1 MNALTGKKYA
11 WCVATIYLCFS
22 LRELISIEK
31 CSPTKPKPRRGF
43 ILVLVFV
50 RDMRDTRDTRD
61 FRDMTIL
68 FTKIKKII
76 VKIQM

>member
-1 MNALTGKKYA
+1 VSRPFINNTFHSFINAFP
-11 WCVATIYLCFS
+11 V
-22 LRELISIEK
+22 RELISIEK

-50 RDMRDTRDTRD
+50 RDMRDTRD

-76 VKIQM
+76 VKNLVKIQM